1 MMTEHGF
8 ETHPEDLPASLPIF
22 PLTGVLL
29 LPRGRLPLNVFE
41 PRYVA
46 MVEDAIA
53 SDRLIGIIQPSVE
66 RPVGA
71 EPPIYRTGCVGRIT
85 SFSEEDRHYL
95 ITLTGVSRFDV
106 VEDRLTRRGYRRVTP
121 DWSPYR
127 DDFREAPD
135 GTADRPRLIAGLK
148 TFFKRNG
155 IKADWDTVSE
165 TPDERLVTSLAMICP
180 FGPAEKQ
187 TLLQARD
194 AAERARL
201 LTGLIEM
208 AILDPMPDGS
218 GSRPLAN

>member
-1 MMTEHGF
+1 MMTERGF
-8 ETHPEDLPASLPIF
+8 ETRPQDLPASLPIF

-41 PRYVA
+41 PRYLA
-46 MVEDAIA
+46 MIEDALA

-66 RPVGA
+66 RPTGA

-85 SFSEEDRHYL
+85 SFAEDDQRYL
-95 ITLTGVSRFDV
+95 ITLTGISRFDV
-106 VEDRLTRRGYRRVTP
+106 VEDHLTPRGYRRVTP
-121 DWSPYR
+121 DWSAYR
-127 DDFREAPD
+127 HDFHEAPD
-135 GTADRPRLIAGLK
+135 GTADRARLITGLR

-208 AILDPMPDGS
+208 AILDPEGDGQ
-218 GSRPLAN
+218 RPLAN

>member
-1 MMTEHGF
+1 MTDHGF
-8 ETHPEDLPASLPIF
+8 DTRPQDLPDSLPIF

-41 PRYVA
+41 PRYLA
-46 MVEDAIA
+46 MIEDAIS

-66 RPVGA
+66 RPTGA

-85 SFSEEDRHYL
+85 SFAEEDHRYL
-95 ITLTGVSRFDV
+95 ITLTGISRFDV
-106 VEDRLTRRGYRRVTP
+106 VEDHLTPRGYRRVTP

-127 DDFREAPD
+127 ADFEEAPD
-135 GTADRPRLIAGLK
+135 GSADRARLITGLR

-208 AILDPMPDGS
+208 AILDPAPDGD
-218 GSRPLAN
+218 GHRPLAN

>member
-1 MMTEHGF
+1 MTAHGF
-8 ETHPEDLPASLPIF
+8 DTTPDDLPGSLAIF

-46 MVEDAIA
+46 MIDDALA
-53 SDRLIGIIQPSVE
+53 GDRLIGIIQPSVE
-66 RPVGA
+66 RPTGA

-85 SFSEEDRHYL
+85 SFAEEDQRYL

-106 VEDRLTRRGYRRVTP
+106 VEDHLTPRGYRRVTP

-127 DDFREAPD
+127 GDFREAPD
-135 GTADRPRLIAGLK
+135 GTADRARLIAGLK

-155 IKADWDTVSE
+155 IKADWDTVSG

-208 AILDPMPDGS
+208 AILDAGPEGDGH
-218 GSRPLAN
+218 RPLAN

>member
-1 MMTEHGF
+1 MMTERGF
-8 ETHPEDLPASLPIF
+8 ETRPEDLPASLPIF

-41 PRYVA
+41 PRYLA
-46 MVEDAIA
+46 MIEDALS
-53 SDRLIGIIQPSVE
+53 SDRLVGIIQPSVE
-66 RPVGA
+66 RPTGA

-85 SFSEEDRHYL
+85 SLAEEDHRYL
-95 ITLTGVSRFDV
+95 ITLTGICRFDV
-106 VEDRLTRRGYRRVTP
+106 VEDHLTPRGYRRVTP

-127 DDFREAPD
+127 DDFHETPD

-208 AILDPMPDGS
+208 AILDPEADGR
-218 GSRPLAN
+218 RPLAN

>member
-1 MMTEHGF
+1 MTERGF
-8 ETHPEDLPASLPIF
+8 DTRPEDLPASLPIF

-41 PRYVA
+41 PRYLA
-46 MVEDAIA
+46 MTEDAIA
-53 SDRLIGIIQPSVE
+53 ADRLIGIIQPSVE
-66 RPVGA
+66 RPTGA

-85 SFSEEDRHYL
+85 SFAEEDHRYL
-95 ITLTGVSRFDV
+95 ITLSGICRFDV
-106 VEDRLTRRGYRRVTP
+106 LDDRLTPRGYRRVTP
-121 DWSPYR
+121 HWSPYLG
-127 DDFREAPD
+127 DFQEAPD
-135 GTADRPRLIAGLK
+135 GAADRQRLIAGLK
-148 TFFKRNG
+148 IFFKRHG
-155 IKADWDTVSE
+155 IKADWDTIAD

-208 AILDPMPDGS
+208 AILDPSPEGDG
-218 GSRPLAN
+218 GPPLAN

>member
-1 MMTEHGF
+1 MTERGF
-8 ETHPEDLPASLPIF
+8 ETRPQDLPDSLPIF
-22 PLTGVLL
+22 PLPGVLL

-41 PRYVA
+41 PRYLA
-46 MVEDAIA
+46 MTEDAIA

-66 RPVGA
+66 RPEGA

-85 SFSEEDRHYL
+85 SFAEEDHRYL
-95 ITLTGVSRFDV
+95 ITLTGICRFDV
-106 VEDRLTRRGYRRVTP
+106 IEDHLTPGGYRRVTP

-127 DDFREAPD
+127 QDFHETPD
-135 GTADRPRLIAGLK
+135 GTADRARLIAGLK
-148 TFFKRNG
+148 VFFRRQG
-155 IKADWDTVSE
+155 IKADWDTVSG

-208 AILDPMPDGS
+208 AILDPSSEDDGA
-218 GSRPLAN
+218 RPRAN

>member
-1 MMTEHGF
+1 MMTERGF
-8 ETHPEDLPASLPIF
+8 ETRPENLPASLPIF

-41 PRYVA
+41 PRYLR
-46 MVEDAIA
+46 MIEDAIA
-53 SDRLIGIIQPSVE
+53 GDRLIGIIQPSVE

-71 EPPIYRTGCVGRIT
+71 EPPLYRTGCAGRIT
-85 SFSEEDRHYL
+85 SFAEDEGRYL
-95 ITLTGVSRFDV
+95 ISLTGVCRFDV
-106 VEDRLTRRGYRRVTP
+106 VRDHLTRHGYRRVMP
-121 DWSPYR
+121 DWTPYKA
-127 DDFREAPD
+127 DFDEAPD
-135 GTADRPRLIAGLK
+135 GTTDRARLITGLRI
-148 TFFKRNG
+148 FFKRNG
-155 IKADWDTVSE
+155 IKADWNTVSE

-208 AILDPMPDGS
+208 AILDPEGDGQH
-218 GSRPLAN
+218 PLAN

>member
-1 MMTEHGF
+1 MTERGF
-8 ETHPEDLPASLPIF
+8 ETRPQDLPDSLPIF

-41 PRYVA
+41 PRYLA
-46 MVEDAIA
+46 MIEDAIA
-53 SDRLIGIIQPSVE
+53 TDRLVGIIQPSVE
-66 RPVGA
+66 RPTGA

-85 SFSEEDRHYL
+85 SFAEEDQRYL
-95 ITLTGVSRFDV
+95 ITLTGISRFDV
-106 VEDRLTRRGYRRVTP
+106 VEDHLTPRGYRRVTP
-121 DWSPYR
+121 DWSPYQG
-127 DDFREAPD
+127 DFREAPD
-135 GTADRPRLIAGLK
+135 GSADRARLITGLK

-187 TLLQARD
+187 TLLQERD

-208 AILDPMPDGS
+208 AILDPSPDGD
-218 GSRPLAN
+218 GQRPLAN

>member
-1 MMTEHGF
+1 MMTERGF
-8 ETHPEDLPASLPIF
+8 ETRPDDLPASLPIF

-41 PRYVA
+41 PRYLA
-46 MVEDAIA
+46 MIEDALA
-53 SDRLIGIIQPSVE
+53 SDRLVGIIQPSVE
-66 RPVGA
+66 RPTGA

-85 SFSEEDRHYL
+85 SFAEEDHRYL
-95 ITLTGVSRFDV
+95 ITLTGICRFDV
-106 VEDRLTRRGYRRVTP
+106 VEDHLTPRGYRRVTP

-127 DDFREAPD
+127 HDFNEAPD
-135 GTADRPRLIAGLK
+135 GTADRARLITSLR

-155 IKADWDTVSE
+155 IRADWDTVSE

-208 AILDPMPDGS
+208 AILDPEGDGQ
-218 GSRPLAN
+218 RPLAN